1 MKRKEQESK
10 KNEILRQKKIDK
22 QKRLEEQRKMRRI
35 EKEKKK
41 DQDLKTIQEEEQNRL
56 DEIRRIEIEKKRK
69 QQDKEKY
76 KMLGL
81 KKKGD
86 TSSSSV
92 IEDEFPDDLPSS
104 ERQRHMNPINFVNRA
119 EELVM
124 QQILGNANVD
134 FSKQKEPPGKQ
145 KKEETKAQTKS
156 KAKEMYSGPKVTRN
170 EINFDTQYSKK
181 NRK

>member
-1 MKRKEQESK
+1 M
-10 KNEILRQKKIDK
+10 
-22 QKRLEEQRKMRRI
+22 
-35 EKEKKK
+35 
-41 DQDLKTIQEEEQNRL
+41 KTIQEEEQRKL
-56 DEIRRIEIEKKRK
+56 DEMRRIEIEKKRK
-69 QQDKEKY
+69 QQDKQKY

-81 KKKGD
+81 KKKAD

-134 FSKQKEPPGKQ
+134 FSQPNKPPP
-145 KKEETKAQTKS
+145 KKKYEESKGQAKS
-156 KAKEMYSGPKVTRN
+156 KTKDLYSGPKVTRN

-181 NRK
+181 HKK